1 MVLLYSCKEKP
12 EPPVISTNNIT
23 SISTDSAVSGGAI
36 TNEGGAE
43 IFERGICINKSGNPS
58 LENSL
63 KIEAEKSLSFTC
75 VLSQLL
81 PGTTYYVCA
90 YAINVAGTGYGKT
103 ITFTT
108 KGDKPYLTVQNPTNV
123 QLYSA
128 TLIGSVNPNLL
139 PTNVSFEWGKT
150 LEYGEVITLSQT
162 PMNGDN
168 YINLTSSISDLT
180 PGTTYHFRLKAENS
194 LGMSYSS
201 DISFKTLGDIP
212 SVPNFSKD
220 NIGLSTASLSGFVN
234 PNYLLTNVTFE
245 WGTTTNYGNNVASQN
260 QLTGNTNLPVS
271 VNLTGLASG
280 TTYHVRIKA
289 ENMLGAGTSND
300 ITFKT
305 KDLEWTDSPAFPGM
319 ARLTPLSFTYNGKGY
334 YGLGKNPIGT
344 AVDNLHDFWT
354 YDPVSSSWTRLHD
367 CPFEL
372 NSGLSRKCLVGSTLY
387 VFKEWALYSYDI
399 NSDTWSYIRSSSIPL
414 SDVSAFSVNGKAFF
428 FRQNNSE
435 LYEIIQEDNSFRK
448 KSAVLNNYSNWLVN
462 EIFVIQNEAYLLHKD
477 DIFIEIYHYIAAS
490 DTWEKKLQ
498 VALTNIA
505 FSATSFIITGD
516 NCAFIGQSSWFISSG
531 SGDSESETYSFQNPS
546 SNVWKYD
553 PVKNELR
560 QCEKLPGVFRSY
572 AGSLSFDHK
581 GYIIGGATVDSNSKI
596 QYLND
601 ILVLNF

>member
-1 MVLLYSCKEKP
+1 
-12 EPPVISTNNIT
+12 
-23 SISTDSAVSGGAI
+23 
-36 TNEGGAE
+36 
-43 IFERGICINKSGNPS
+43 
-58 LENSL
+58 
-63 KIEAEKSLSFTC
+63 
-75 VLSQLL
+75 
-81 PGTTYYVCA
+81 
-90 YAINVAGTGYGKT
+90 
-103 ITFTT
+103 
-108 KGDKPYLTVQNPTNV
+108 
-123 QLYSA
+123 
-128 TLIGSVNPNLL
+128 
-139 PTNVSFEWGKT
+139 
-150 LEYGEVITLSQT
+150 
-162 PMNGDN
+162 MNGDN
-168 YINLTSSISDLT
+168 YVNLTSSISDLT

-194 LGMSYSS
+194 LGTSYSS

-448 KSAVLNNYSNWLVN
+448 KSAIINSYLNSSVN
-462 EIFVIQNEAYLLHKD
+462 EIFVIQNEAYLLHKN
-477 DIFIEIYHYIAAS
+477 DIFIEIYHYIFAS

-505 FSATSFIITGD
+505 FSATSLLRVII
-516 NCAFIGQSSWFISSG
+516 
-531 SGDSESETYSFQNPS
+531 
-546 SNVWKYD
+546 VH
-553 PVKNELR
+553 L
-560 QCEKLPGVFRSY
+560 
-572 AGSLSFDHK
+572 
-581 GYIIGGATVDSNSKI
+581 
-596 QYLND
+596 
-601 ILVLNF
+601 

>member
-1 MVLLYSCKEKP
+1 
-12 EPPVISTNNIT
+12 
-23 SISTDSAVSGGAI
+23 
-36 TNEGGAE
+36 
-43 IFERGICINKSGNPS
+43 
-58 LENSL
+58 
-63 KIEAEKSLSFTC
+63 
-75 VLSQLL
+75 
-81 PGTTYYVCA
+81 
-90 YAINVAGTGYGKT
+90 
-103 ITFTT
+103 
-108 KGDKPYLTVQNPTNV
+108 
-123 QLYSA
+123 
-128 TLIGSVNPNLL
+128 
-139 PTNVSFEWGKT
+139 
-150 LEYGEVITLSQT
+150 
-162 PMNGDN
+162 
-168 YINLTSSISDLT
+168 
-180 PGTTYHFRLKAENS
+180 
-194 LGMSYSS
+194 
-201 DISFKTLGDIP
+201 
-212 SVPNFSKD
+212 
-220 NIGLSTASLSGFVN
+220 
-234 PNYLLTNVTFE
+234 
-245 WGTTTNYGNNVASQN
+245 
-260 QLTGNTNLPVS
+260 

-354 YDPVSSSWTRLHD
+354 YDPVSCSWTRLHD